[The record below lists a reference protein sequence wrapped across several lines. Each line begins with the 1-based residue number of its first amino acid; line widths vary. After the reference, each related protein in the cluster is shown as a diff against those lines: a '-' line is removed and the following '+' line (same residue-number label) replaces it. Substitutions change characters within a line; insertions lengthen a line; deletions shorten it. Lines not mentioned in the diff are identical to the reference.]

1 MEERGRTQMAEIMKG
16 VHAPETF
23 SNTFLLVDQR
33 LILVDTGT
41 AESGSKVLDYLRG
54 IRMKPSD
61 IGTIFIT
68 HTHPDHVGGL
78 ADVKRAAPAKVAAHR
93 IEADF
98 ISKKRTYTG
107 PPGAERQR
115 HPGTPVD
122 ILLDDGSV
130 QDGLRVIFTP
140 GHTTGSISLLDES
153 RSLLIAGD
161 AVNNESGLRPM
172 DDRYNVDPK
181 QHRASI
187 KKLAGLA
194 FENMVMG
201 HGTPILGGA
210 SKQVNELAGRLQ
222 KG

>member
-1 MEERGRTQMAEIMKG
+1 MTCPGAGTMAEILKG
-16 VHAPETF
+16 VHIVDNAY
-23 SNTFLLVDQR
+23 SNAFFLVDQR
-33 LILVDTGT
+33 LILVDTT
-41 AESGSKVLDYLRG
+41 AEDGASKVLDYLKR

-78 ADVKRAAPAKVAAHR
+78 ATIKRQSPAKVAAHR

-98 ISKKRTYTG
+98 ISKKRTYAG
-107 PPGAERQR
+107 PPGAAAQR

-122 ILLDDGSV
+122 VLLDDGSV
-130 QDGLRVIFTP
+130 QDGLKVVFTP

-161 AVNNESGLRPM
+161 AINNEGRLQPM
-172 DDRYNVDPK
+172 DDRYNVDPR

-187 KKLAGLA
+187 KRLATFS

-201 HGTPILGGA
+201 HGTPVLGGA
-210 SKQVNELAGRLQ
+210 SRKMQELAARL
-222 KG
+222 